1 MSGGS
6 TRAAALPVNVWR
18 EHLGRCLTCQCLAGA
33 LGPPLAFLEEGVE
46 ARAALVA
53 LLNLVLGPLK
63 EVDKGRVGLEQVPR
77 VLEQNVAHTNILR
90 PVQLRFSAQA
100 QGVL

>member
-1 MSGGS
+1 M
-6 TRAAALPVNVWR
+6 
-18 EHLGRCLTCQCLAGA
+18 
-33 LGPPLAFLEEGVE
+33 E